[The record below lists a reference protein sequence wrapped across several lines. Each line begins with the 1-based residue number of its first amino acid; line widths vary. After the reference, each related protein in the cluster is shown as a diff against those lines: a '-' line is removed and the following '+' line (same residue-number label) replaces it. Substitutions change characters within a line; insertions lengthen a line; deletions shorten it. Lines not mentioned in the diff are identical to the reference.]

1 MPLVPEAT
9 MINPAS
15 QVAELVRVLV
25 KALRAFQMYLPN
37 NPVYQRAVQS
47 LGDAFPPVWEFTDH
61 LMLAVVESQVI
72 WEQEVVYEHD
82 SRAESFAWLLYKDGL
97 RFLTLHRG
105 VETEEIGRFLQVVN
119 QARLLTPDS
128 GDDLLT
134 LLWTEDFQ
142 HIEYRFVEVLSE
154 NLVVLDPQAVD
165 LEGPQRAEETAQVIR
180 EEAQQE
186 RPAGMVDL
194 DEFDSTLYF
203 LDEAEVETLRREVQA
218 EYQRDVRMVS
228 LDALFD
234 VFELYEDAEV
244 RGEVL
249 GILEQLLPGLLANGE
264 YGTVARILRELRQVA
279 SRVQLAESPVGARF
293 ERFEA
298 NLSEPT
304 ILGQIL
310 RSLDDAATAP
320 EDADIGELLRELR
333 PAALGTVASHLP
345 MMRHS
350 AIRDAMGAAAERLV
364 AAHPREAVRL
374 LESGLPEVLE
384 GLVPVVGR
392 ARLAPALPALAEI
405 LRRPE
410 APIRL
415 VAVEALAAIG
425 TPGAMGFLERSLEDE
440 DRSVRL
446 AGLTAVSTRGWKG
459 GLKRLEA
466 VVQGKGRDDL
476 ERAERR
482 QFFEAYAQIA
492 GPAGLGPLADIL
504 EPRGLFR
511 RRENA
516 ETRTCAAY
524 AVARIRTAEARQLL
538 ERVQNDRELAVR
550 NAAMRALREWR
561 E

>member
-1 MPLVPEAT
+1 

>member
-1 MPLVPEAT
+1 
-9 MINPAS
+9 
-15 QVAELVRVLV
+15 
-25 KALRAFQMYLPN
+25 
-37 NPVYQRAVQS
+37 
-47 LGDAFPPVWEFTDH
+47 
-61 LMLAVVESQVI
+61 
-72 WEQEVVYEHD
+72 
-82 SRAESFAWLLYKDGL
+82 
-97 RFLTLHRG
+97 
-105 VETEEIGRFLQVVN
+105 
-119 QARLLTPDS
+119 
-128 GDDLLT
+128 
-134 LLWTEDFQ
+134 
-142 HIEYRFVEVLSE
+142 
-154 NLVVLDPQAVD
+154 
-165 LEGPQRAEETAQVIR
+165 
-180 EEAQQE
+180 
-186 RPAGMVDL
+186 
-194 DEFDSTLYF
+194 
-203 LDEAEVETLRREVQA
+203 
-218 EYQRDVRMVS
+218 MVS